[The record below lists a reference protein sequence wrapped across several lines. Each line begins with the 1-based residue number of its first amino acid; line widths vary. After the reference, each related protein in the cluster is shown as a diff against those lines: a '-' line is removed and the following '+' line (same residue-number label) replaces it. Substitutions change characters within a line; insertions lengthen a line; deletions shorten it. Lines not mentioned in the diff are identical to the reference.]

1 METRERIELT
11 CQSQGGRPFA
21 ELQWTDAQGQRLKA
35 KDVEEHVT
43 RIEDTSMF
51 RTLSKLKMK
60 VEESTQII
68 CTAHSEGFPEL
79 RKSVPLERGDNG
91 RPRLQMAH

>member
-1 METRERIELT
+1 MTRFSRVFQISKKIELFDF
-11 CQSQGGRPFA
+11 CIS
-21 ELQWTDAQGQRLKA
+21 
-35 KDVEEHVT
+35 V
-43 RIEDTSMF
+43 
-51 RTLSKLKMK
+51 LSKLKMK